1 MSNGQQK
8 ILVISPVPSH
18 PQCAGNRARIYSLL
32 TTLEMMGHEVHFAH
46 IQETPGD
53 EAAMRV
59 HWGERY
65 HAIPYTAPPTVHKSF
80 PKRLEHRL
88 WRKVKALLGDDP
100 RYNYRIDDWY
110 DPAADE
116 FLIRLGQTLCPD
128 VVMVEYV
135 FFSRALECFPQAALK
150 LIDTHDVLAGR
161 YQLYLAKQK
170 SPQWFSTNRQQEDRG
185 LKRADKVIAIQDDEA
200 RLLAKRIGSERV
212 VTVGHLVPIEGLQRP
227 TETSNLLFL
236 GSMNPIN
243 IHAIEYFLQAILP
256 LCKAK
261 IPDLQLLVAGEV
273 GQAIADREDCRK
285 LGLIDELKTAYAQA
299 NIVINPVLF
308 GTGLKVKNIEALG
321 FGKPLITTSVGAMGL
336 EEGINS
342 AFLVADTPEQFAAEI
357 IDLHVNTDRYNQL
370 AVQAKQFAQ
379 RWNNHCLSNL
389 SHLLAPEATT
399 NLLSGRCDSNY
410 GAANAD

>member
-1 MSNGQQK
+1 M
-8 ILVISPVPSH
+8 
-18 PQCAGNRARIYSLL
+18 RASWS
-32 TTLEMMGHEVHFAH
+32 
-46 IQETPGD
+46 D
-53 EAAMRV
+53 
-59 HWGERY
+59 RY

-80 PKRLEHRL
+80 PKRFDRRL

-100 RYNYRIDDWY
+100 RYNYCIDDWY

-135 FFSRALECFPQAALK
+135 FFSKALECFPQVALK
-150 LIDTHDVLAGR
+150 LIDTHDIFAGR

-185 LKRADKVIAIQDDEA
+185 LKRAAKVIAIQDDEA

-227 TETSNLLFL
+227 AETYNLLFL

-243 IHAIEYFLQAILP
+243 IHAIEYFLQDIFP
-256 LCKAK
+256 LCKTK
-261 IPDLQLLVAGEV
+261 IPNLQLLVAGQV
-273 GQAIADREDCRK
+273 GQAIADQDACLK
-285 LGLIDELKTAYAQA
+285 LGSLDELKTAYARA
-299 NIVINPVLF
+299 SIVINPILF

-357 IDLHVNTDRYNQL
+357 IDLHTNIDRYNKL
-370 AVQAKQFAQ
+370 VVQAKQFAQ
-379 RWNNHCLSNL
+379 RWNNHCLNNL

-399 NLLSGRCDSNY
+399 DLLSGRCASNY
-410 GAANAD
+410 SAANTDQGL